1 MTFNDYT
8 LRFTF
13 TIMGYVRI
21 DDFATAYT
29 IFSKDRDT
37 AYPNNVVF
45 RASITATDGFLKAEI
60 ADADDY
66 TALGALTSTGTNKV
80 PVKDWT
86 LVGYSVTM
94 QATAIDSTI
103 RLWING
109 AAGETNTLS
118 GRYYLD
124 DVTAHKSYLGSH
136 RSADSTTF
144 AGGLKGFMYNFYI
157 YNEEIATGT
166 DSKLG
171 GTSCHADCTGHGA
184 SCTVVVTDCIAD
196 YDFTEWAAG
205 SAC

>member
-21 DDFATAYT
+21 DDFSAAYT

-37 AYPNNVVF
+37 GYPNNVVF
-45 RASITATDGFLKAEI
+45 RASITANDGFLKAEI

-94 QATAIDSTI
+94 QTTAIDSKI

-118 GRYYLD
+118 GP
-124 DVTAHKSYLGSH
+124 
-136 RSADSTTF
+136 
-144 AGGLKGFMYNFYI
+144 I
-157 YNEEIATGT
+157 P
-166 DSKLG
+166 
-171 GTSCHADCTGHGA
+171 
-184 SCTVVVTDCIAD
+184 
-196 YDFTEWAAG
+196 
-205 SAC
+205 